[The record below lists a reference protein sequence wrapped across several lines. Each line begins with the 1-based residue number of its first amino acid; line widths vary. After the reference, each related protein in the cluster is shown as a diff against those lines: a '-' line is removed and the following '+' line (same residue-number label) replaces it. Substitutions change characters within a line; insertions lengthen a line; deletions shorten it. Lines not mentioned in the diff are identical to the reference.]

1 MTINHLV
8 FNPLK
13 NEILNKK
20 NYLIQSF
27 ILHLCVIFLI
37 YYGVPNLFKYRT
49 EFLPPLPVEIINI
62 SHKTAAP
69 KVNFKKNKDEET
81 KKNNYEATEDKTKY
95 NTQDKSIDDDPD
107 AVALNKTQLKK
118 KKTVVKVNK
127 IKKKPNQ
134 LQSVLKSIEQM
145 KQDLRNKKESKKEKV
160 VQKDE
165 KLTPDKLGM
174 TLTISEID
182 AMRKHFEKCWNIP
195 SGAREAGN
203 LATEIKVRFDK
214 EGNVINARILDINRI
229 RRDTYFR
236 TAAESALRA
245 VLNPRCKN
253 APLPIDKYD
262 KWKNI
267 TLNFDPKSVIGY

>member
-1 MTINHLV
+1 MIW
-8 FNPLK
+8 LK
-13 NEILNKK
+13 QEKILKSLKTQRGLLNS
-20 NYLIQSF
+20 L
-27 ILHLCVIFLI
+27 
-37 YYGVPNLFKYRT
+37 T
-49 EFLPPLPVEIINI
+49 EIITTTI
-62 SHKTAAP
+62 SKRNPIARVLQFFTS
-69 KVNFKKNKDEET
+69 KRFK
-81 KKNNYEATEDKTKY
+81 DKTKY

>member
-1 MTINHLV
+1 MNINHLV

-118 KKTVVKVNK
+118 KKTVIKINK